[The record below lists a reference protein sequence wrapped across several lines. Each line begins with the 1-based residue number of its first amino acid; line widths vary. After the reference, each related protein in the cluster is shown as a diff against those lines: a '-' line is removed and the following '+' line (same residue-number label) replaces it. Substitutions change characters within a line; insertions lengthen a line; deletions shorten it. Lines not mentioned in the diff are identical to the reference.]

1 MTDKKVDQ
9 FVHLHSHFDTSI
21 LDGYSTTPEV
31 IAEVAR
37 LGQPA
42 IAMTDHGN
50 LHGIYDLYKH
60 AKAAGIKPIAGLEA
74 YMTPSI
80 VNRHH
85 RGAAYL
91 ADGGRDD
98 VSGRGAYTHITLL
111 AENNTG
117 LKNLYQMNMLSY
129 TEGFFQKNRIDLELL
144 EQYGKGIIATTG
156 CPSGEVQTRLR
167 LGQEKEAL
175 AFAAKLQD
183 ILGKDNVYMEL
194 MEHGMASELERGVR
208 SRLLDIAKKLNMPL
222 VATNDLHYAKH
233 SDAKA
238 HEELLCVQTRSTM
251 SQQPDHKG
259 GTRFAFE
266 GDEYYVKSRAEME
279 KYFDHLPEA
288 LNNTLVIAERCDI
301 TIEPD
306 DTLRPTIAPP
316 AGLSEFDFLRQEAIA
331 GLEKRL
337 PHKKN
342 DSEYVERLN
351 TELDIIKQKNY
362 VGYFLVVSDFVR
374 WGKFVANPPVPTGFG
389 RGCLSADT
397 NVLTPLGFKKIK
409 DIQVGDTVFD
419 ELGNQ
424 VIVPQVFEYD
434 CEEPLVEIKS
444 YYGNK
449 GNKMTSDHKV
459 LVSKA
464 NFETIKAR
472 TSVGIKYKK
481 EVNEP
486 IWVRADEVE
495 VGDLVVMPKLD
506 FANNLKGFKVAPES
520 TVMEN
525 RKLTHSV
532 RNIAKSIGVSRNA
545 VQDFINNGGIVR
557 GNASA
562 KIAEYLSRNNLTVES
577 LIEQRT
583 ITTNIGKDFIKAD
596 ADLGFVLG
604 LFISD
609 GYIRQDGGTTIGFAQ
624 NKSED
629 EGVIPA
635 MLEKVFGLNA
645 HVYDYKDKDLRQYT
659 IRHKGVRELF
669 ANIFKDYKFNAQTK
683 YIPSELMN
691 SSEEFRRGLLE
702 GLWYG
707 DGTHKGKSKYTTVSE
722 SLAEGVYTLLLSL
735 GLPAS
740 LGVLE
745 RTEKRPEFN
754 KSGRESWTEYSVV
767 TAHNFN
773 ASKMTRGRGFDG
785 SFNYYRVREINIV
798 EPEGKVYD
806 FTVPTTNSYVTDSY
820 VVHNSAAGSLL
831 GYCLDITDVDPIK
844 YDLLFE
850 RFINPE
856 RDSPPDIDMDFNDT
870 DRGRVIEYVIQKYGR
885 EKVAQIAT
893 FGKIGAKAALKD
905 TVRILEQPFS
915 MGEELSKALPEPVA
929 GHSITL
935 HDVYDPGSE
944 RYGEAGE
951 FRELVKKLNAQE
963 LVDIARSFEGRTRS
977 TGVHAAA
984 LVVSTK
990 PVVETVPMMQR
1001 QADGAM
1007 ITQWDYPTC
1016 EGLGLLKV
1024 DFLGLRNL
1032 GIIAN
1037 AIKNVEKTK
1046 GIKLD
1051 IQEIIAGEMD
1061 DPKTY
1066 EMLASGES
1074 LGVFQLDSC
1083 LAGDT
1088 LVSGRKI
1095 SKLYE
1100 DYKNGI
1106 GIDTTYSIAL
1116 DSGKRVRNKVL
1127 QIVQSGVKPV
1137 YRLVSE
1143 SDRMIEATLEHRFM
1157 TDSGWKKL
1165 GDIDINVDKI
1175 LVDQTVK
1182 TLSYKECLDCG
1193 AKLKS
1198 EQGTKPSERCY
1209 KCSSTYHSNPSKD
1222 ISRKAI
1228 AKSRQLFYENGGEPW
1243 NKGLTKENNAS
1254 LAVVSRK
1261 VQEKLNG
1268 RNIHRE
1274 RLTEKEYE
1282 EYISEM
1288 SIRMS
1293 GKGNPMYGK
1302 ATRISKSGY
1311 REDIGHYVRSTWEAD
1326 YARVLNFID
1335 EPYLYEPKT
1344 FELTREDG
1352 SSITYTPGFYLT
1364 DKDTYVEIKGFMREI
1379 DAEKIKLI
1387 QEQYDIKLEVIQS
1400 SEFAELQLKYKDLVN
1415 WECPRIPETTEWET
1429 IKSVTYVNEQ
1439 MTYDI
1444 SMNAPLNN
1452 FLANG
1457 FMVHNSGMRSLMK
1470 QLRPDGIND
1479 ISALLALYRP
1489 GPMGVGAHTDYAL
1502 RKNGE
1507 QEITPIHPELKE
1519 PLADILNETY
1529 GLICYQEQI
1538 MRIAQKVADYS
1549 LAQADNLRRAMGKK
1563 KKSILD
1569 AEYVP
1574 FSEGMKKN
1582 GYSDSA
1588 IKALWEILIPF
1599 ADYGFNKCVSDR
1611 TKIRLADNTPMSAR
1625 EIYDAHLRGEEIWLQ
1640 AMWPDGEIKPHKVE
1654 KVVSTGVKEIW
1665 RVKTADNRTIEVT
1678 PDHRLLTTRGYIKA
1692 EDMVVGEDELIVGD
1706 KLYSEKQIENAVHNI
1721 RKAHNKPLTD
1731 AQINARHNNMM
1742 VWNSSDSPEKL
1753 AHNERNAERMRK
1765 YQAGLTFEDRSE
1777 HQKHINETT
1786 DRGDKTAAM
1795 MRERKSWLYEND
1807 EDFRNKTIEHLAK
1820 VRRDGYD
1827 SGSGFG
1833 KTCYASNGMMCDS
1846 LNELRMAEFLIEN
1859 GIEFEMHKLI
1869 GKGEC
1874 DFYFEGLYWE
1884 MDGMDRHISYFERKY
1899 GDIPFV
1905 VVTPEDYMERISD
1918 ILKLEHARNGDLIVS
1933 IEKLERKRATI
1944 DIEMSEGGPKNYVTW
1959 KGIVSHNSHSVGY
1972 GVLSYLT
1979 AFLKA
1984 NYAAEFMAALLTSVA
1999 DDTDKTA
2006 LYLEDCRTLGIKVT
2020 PPSINTSH
2028 VDYAPINDKLI
2039 SFGFRAIRG
2048 VGEGAAAE
2056 IVEIRGDEPF
2066 KDVKD
2071 FVNRVPKT
2079 LANKRILEALTLG
2092 GAFDDLKV
2100 ARKSMM
2106 ESIPA
2111 ITAAITKANKKPTK
2125 AQQAKLDQLALFE
2138 DYVAPEKPQVEFE
2151 IEDTGEYSKL
2161 EKLKLE
2167 RHALGLYVSGHP
2179 LEGLDMDAASASKVI
2194 DFLEE
2199 NIKPIEGW
2207 VPRDAKPFK
2216 IGGIVTSLSKKRT
2229 KKGDTFAIG
2238 TVEDLTGS
2246 IPFVM
2251 FPKAYADHGDFLKL
2265 DGVYQMSGFPRKRD
2279 IDGVSFTV
2287 DAIRPLEFSESGK
2300 LSLRVK
2306 LTQKQWESG
2315 KDAFVK
2321 RLERHRL
2328 DGPGSTNVII
2338 SIKDDAGEIWEETL
2352 DFNVK
2357 TNPALTQEIRE
2368 LFGMLSIGR
2377 WRKLS

>member
-389 RGCLSADT
+389 RG
-397 NVLTPLGFKKIK
+397 
-409 DIQVGDTVFD
+409 
-419 ELGNQ
+419 
-424 VIVPQVFEYD
+424 
-434 CEEPLVEIKS
+434 
-444 YYGNK
+444 
-449 GNKMTSDHKV
+449 
-459 LVSKA
+459 
-464 NFETIKAR
+464 
-472 TSVGIKYKK
+472 
-481 EVNEP
+481 
-486 IWVRADEVE
+486 
-495 VGDLVVMPKLD
+495 
-506 FANNLKGFKVAPES
+506 
-520 TVMEN
+520 
-525 RKLTHSV
+525 
-532 RNIAKSIGVSRNA
+532 
-545 VQDFINNGGIVR
+545 
-557 GNASA
+557 
-562 KIAEYLSRNNLTVES
+562 
-577 LIEQRT
+577 
-583 ITTNIGKDFIKAD
+583 
-596 ADLGFVLG
+596 
-604 LFISD
+604 
-609 GYIRQDGGTTIGFAQ
+609 
-624 NKSED
+624 
-629 EGVIPA
+629 
-635 MLEKVFGLNA
+635 
-645 HVYDYKDKDLRQYT
+645 
-659 IRHKGVRELF
+659 
-669 ANIFKDYKFNAQTK
+669 
-683 YIPSELMN
+683 
-691 SSEEFRRGLLE
+691 
-702 GLWYG
+702 
-707 DGTHKGKSKYTTVSE
+707 
-722 SLAEGVYTLLLSL
+722 
-735 GLPAS
+735 
-740 LGVLE
+740 
-745 RTEKRPEFN
+745 
-754 KSGRESWTEYSVV
+754 
-767 TAHNFN
+767 
-773 ASKMTRGRGFDG
+773 
-785 SFNYYRVREINIV
+785 
-798 EPEGKVYD
+798 
-806 FTVPTTNSYVTDSY
+806 
-820 VVHNSAAGSLL
+820 SAAGSLL

-915 MGEELSKALPEPVA
+915 MGEELSKALPEPTA

-1037 AIKNVEKTK
+1037 AVKNVEKTK

-1074 LGVFQLDSC
+1074 LGVFQLDS
-1083 LAGDT
+1083 
-1088 LVSGRKI
+1088 
-1095 SKLYE
+1095 
-1100 DYKNGI
+1100 
-1106 GIDTTYSIAL
+1106 
-1116 DSGKRVRNKVL
+1116 
-1127 QIVQSGVKPV
+1127 
-1137 YRLVSE
+1137 
-1143 SDRMIEATLEHRFM
+1143 
-1157 TDSGWKKL
+1157 
-1165 GDIDINVDKI
+1165 
-1175 LVDQTVK
+1175 
-1182 TLSYKECLDCG
+1182 
-1193 AKLKS
+1193 
-1198 EQGTKPSERCY
+1198 
-1209 KCSSTYHSNPSKD
+1209 
-1222 ISRKAI
+1222 
-1228 AKSRQLFYENGGEPW
+1228 
-1243 NKGLTKENNAS
+1243 
-1254 LAVVSRK
+1254 
-1261 VQEKLNG
+1261 
-1268 RNIHRE
+1268 
-1274 RLTEKEYE
+1274 
-1282 EYISEM
+1282 
-1288 SIRMS
+1288 
-1293 GKGNPMYGK
+1293 
-1302 ATRISKSGY
+1302 
-1311 REDIGHYVRSTWEAD
+1311 
-1326 YARVLNFID
+1326 
-1335 EPYLYEPKT
+1335 
-1344 FELTREDG
+1344 
-1352 SSITYTPGFYLT
+1352 
-1364 DKDTYVEIKGFMREI
+1364 
-1379 DAEKIKLI
+1379 
-1387 QEQYDIKLEVIQS
+1387 
-1400 SEFAELQLKYKDLVN
+1400 
-1415 WECPRIPETTEWET
+1415 
-1429 IKSVTYVNEQ
+1429 
-1439 MTYDI
+1439 
-1444 SMNAPLNN
+1444 
-1452 FLANG
+1452 
-1457 FMVHNSGMRSLMK
+1457 SGMRSLMK

-1588 IKALWEILIPF
+1588 IKALWDILIPF
-1599 ADYGFNKCVSDR
+1599 ADYGFNK
-1611 TKIRLADNTPMSAR
+1611 
-1625 EIYDAHLRGEEIWLQ
+1625 
-1640 AMWPDGEIKPHKVE
+1640 
-1654 KVVSTGVKEIW
+1654 
-1665 RVKTADNRTIEVT
+1665 
-1678 PDHRLLTTRGYIKA
+1678 
-1692 EDMVVGEDELIVGD
+1692 
-1706 KLYSEKQIENAVHNI
+1706 
-1721 RKAHNKPLTD
+1721 
-1731 AQINARHNNMM
+1731 
-1742 VWNSSDSPEKL
+1742 
-1753 AHNERNAERMRK
+1753 
-1765 YQAGLTFEDRSE
+1765 
-1777 HQKHINETT
+1777 
-1786 DRGDKTAAM
+1786 
-1795 MRERKSWLYEND
+1795 
-1807 EDFRNKTIEHLAK
+1807 
-1820 VRRDGYD
+1820 
-1827 SGSGFG
+1827 
-1833 KTCYASNGMMCDS
+1833 
-1846 LNELRMAEFLIEN
+1846 
-1859 GIEFEMHKLI
+1859 
-1869 GKGEC
+1869 
-1874 DFYFEGLYWE
+1874 
-1884 MDGMDRHISYFERKY
+1884 
-1899 GDIPFV
+1899 
-1905 VVTPEDYMERISD
+1905 
-1918 ILKLEHARNGDLIVS
+1918 
-1933 IEKLERKRATI
+1933 
-1944 DIEMSEGGPKNYVTW
+1944 
-1959 KGIVSHNSHSVGY
+1959 SHSVGY

-1984 NYAAEFMAALLTSVA
+1984 NYAAEFMSALLTSVA

-2352 DFNVK
+2352 NFNVK

>member
-31 IAEVAR
+31 IAEVSR
-37 LGQPA
+37 IGQPA
-42 IAMTDHGN
+42 IAITDHGN

-74 YMTPSI
+74 YMAPSI

-111 AENNTG
+111 AENNEG

-144 EQYGKGIIATTG
+144 EKYGKGIIATTG

-175 AFAAKLQD
+175 EFAAKLQD
-183 ILGKDNVYMEL
+183 ILGKENVYMEL
-194 MEHGMASELERGVR
+194 MEHGMTSELERGVR
-208 SRLLDIAKKLNMPL
+208 SQLLDIAKKLNMPL

-279 KYFDHLPEA
+279 QYFDHLPEA

-316 AGLSEFDFLRQEAIA
+316 DGLTEFDFLRQEAIA

-337 PHKKN
+337 PDKKN
-342 DSEYVERLN
+342 NPEYVERLN

-374 WGKFVANPPVPTGFG
+374 WGKFIANPPVPTGFG

-397 NVLTPLGFKKIK
+397 NILTPLGFKKIK
-409 DIQVGDTVFD
+409 DIEVGDVVFD

-424 VIVPQVFEYD
+424 VEVPEVFEYD
-434 CEEPLVEIKS
+434 CDEPLIEIIS

-464 NFETIKAR
+464 NLETIKTK
-472 TSVGIKYKK
+472 TSAGIKYKK
-481 EVNEP
+481 EINEP
-486 IWVRADEVE
+486 IWVRADEIE
-495 VGDLVVMPKLD
+495 LGDLVVMPKLN
-506 FANNLKGFKVAPES
+506 FADEIKGFNLEPVS
-520 TVMEN
+520 TVAEN
-525 RKLTHSV
+525 RKLKYSI
-532 RNIAKSIGVSRNA
+532 RNIAKNLGVSRNA
-545 VQDFINNGGIVR
+545 VMDFVSSGGQIRGKASLNISDYLNSNNVTL
-557 GNASA
+557 ND
-562 KIAEYLSRNNLTVES
+562 
-577 LIEQRT
+577 LIEQQT
-583 ITTNIGKDFIKAD
+583 VTTKLNKDFIKAD
-596 ADLGFVLG
+596 YDLGFIFG

-609 GYIRQDGGTTIGFAQ
+609 GCIRKDSPTALIFAQ
-624 NKSED
+624 RRSED
-629 EGVIPA
+629 KGIIPQ
-635 MLEKVFGLNA
+635 MLEKVFGVTPHVA
-645 HVYDYKDKDLRQYT
+645 HHPKSDLTQYT
-659 IRHKGVRELF
+659 LRHKGIRELF
-669 ANIFKDYKFNAQTK
+669 ANIWKEYDFTAQSK
-683 YIPSELMN
+683 YLPAELLN
-691 SSEEFRRGLLE
+691 TNEEFRRGILE

-707 DGTHKGKSKYTTVSE
+707 DGSHKGKSKYSTVSE
-722 SLAEGVYTLLLSL
+722 SLAESVYTLLLSL

-740 LGVLE
+740 FGATKRV
-745 RTEKRPEFN
+745 EKRAEYN
-754 KSGRESWTEYSVV
+754 KSGRDSWIEYSVA
-767 TAHNFN
+767 TAHNFDT
-773 ASKMTRGRGFDG
+773 ASMTRGRGFDG
-785 SFNYYRVREINIV
+785 NFNYYRVREINII

-870 DRGRVIEYVIQKYGR
+870 DRGRVIEYVIERYGR
-885 EKVAQIAT
+885 DKVAQIAT

-915 MGEELSKALPEPVA
+915 MGEELSKALPEPQA

-935 HDVYDPGSE
+935 HDVYEPSSD
-944 RYGEAGE
+944 RYDEAGE

-1046 GIKLD
+1046 GVKLD
-1051 IQEIIAGEMD
+1051 IQEIIAGDMD
-1061 DPKTY
+1061 DKKTY
-1066 EMLASGES
+1066 EMLAAGES
-1074 LGVFQLDSC
+1074 LGVFQLDS
-1083 LAGDT
+1083 
-1088 LVSGRKI
+1088 
-1095 SKLYE
+1095 
-1100 DYKNGI
+1100 
-1106 GIDTTYSIAL
+1106 
-1116 DSGKRVRNKVL
+1116 
-1127 QIVQSGVKPV
+1127 
-1137 YRLVSE
+1137 
-1143 SDRMIEATLEHRFM
+1143 
-1157 TDSGWKKL
+1157 
-1165 GDIDINVDKI
+1165 
-1175 LVDQTVK
+1175 
-1182 TLSYKECLDCG
+1182 
-1193 AKLKS
+1193 
-1198 EQGTKPSERCY
+1198 
-1209 KCSSTYHSNPSKD
+1209 
-1222 ISRKAI
+1222 
-1228 AKSRQLFYENGGEPW
+1228 
-1243 NKGLTKENNAS
+1243 
-1254 LAVVSRK
+1254 
-1261 VQEKLNG
+1261 
-1268 RNIHRE
+1268 
-1274 RLTEKEYE
+1274 
-1282 EYISEM
+1282 
-1288 SIRMS
+1288 
-1293 GKGNPMYGK
+1293 
-1302 ATRISKSGY
+1302 
-1311 REDIGHYVRSTWEAD
+1311 
-1326 YARVLNFID
+1326 
-1335 EPYLYEPKT
+1335 
-1344 FELTREDG
+1344 
-1352 SSITYTPGFYLT
+1352 
-1364 DKDTYVEIKGFMREI
+1364 
-1379 DAEKIKLI
+1379 
-1387 QEQYDIKLEVIQS
+1387 
-1400 SEFAELQLKYKDLVN
+1400 
-1415 WECPRIPETTEWET
+1415 
-1429 IKSVTYVNEQ
+1429 
-1439 MTYDI
+1439 
-1444 SMNAPLNN
+1444 
-1452 FLANG
+1452 
-1457 FMVHNSGMRSLMK
+1457 SGMRSLMK
-1470 QLRPDGIND
+1470 QLRPDSLND

-1489 GPMGVGAHTDYAL
+1489 GPMGVNAHTDYAL

-1582 GYSDSA
+1582 GYSDAA

-1599 ADYGFNKCVSDR
+1599 ADYGFNK
-1611 TKIRLADNTPMSAR
+1611 
-1625 EIYDAHLRGEEIWLQ
+1625 
-1640 AMWPDGEIKPHKVE
+1640 
-1654 KVVSTGVKEIW
+1654 
-1665 RVKTADNRTIEVT
+1665 
-1678 PDHRLLTTRGYIKA
+1678 
-1692 EDMVVGEDELIVGD
+1692 
-1706 KLYSEKQIENAVHNI
+1706 
-1721 RKAHNKPLTD
+1721 
-1731 AQINARHNNMM
+1731 
-1742 VWNSSDSPEKL
+1742 
-1753 AHNERNAERMRK
+1753 
-1765 YQAGLTFEDRSE
+1765 
-1777 HQKHINETT
+1777 
-1786 DRGDKTAAM
+1786 
-1795 MRERKSWLYEND
+1795 
-1807 EDFRNKTIEHLAK
+1807 
-1820 VRRDGYD
+1820 
-1827 SGSGFG
+1827 
-1833 KTCYASNGMMCDS
+1833 
-1846 LNELRMAEFLIEN
+1846 
-1859 GIEFEMHKLI
+1859 
-1869 GKGEC
+1869 
-1874 DFYFEGLYWE
+1874 
-1884 MDGMDRHISYFERKY
+1884 
-1899 GDIPFV
+1899 
-1905 VVTPEDYMERISD
+1905 
-1918 ILKLEHARNGDLIVS
+1918 
-1933 IEKLERKRATI
+1933 
-1944 DIEMSEGGPKNYVTW
+1944 
-1959 KGIVSHNSHSVGY
+1959 SHSVGY

-1979 AFLKA
+1979 AYLKA
-1984 NYAAEFMAALLTSVA
+1984 NYPSEFMSALLTSVA

-2020 PPSINTSH
+2020 PPSINTSF

-2048 VGEGAAAE
+2048 VGEKAAEE
-2056 IVEIRGDEPF
+2056 IVEIRGDKPF
-2066 KDVKD
+2066 NDVKD

-2106 ESIPA
+2106 ESIPS

-2125 AQQAKLDQLALFE
+2125 AQQAKLDQLALFD
-2138 DYVAPEKPQVEFE
+2138 DYVAPEKPLVEFE

-2179 LEGLDMDAASASKVI
+2179 LEGLDMDAANASKVI

-2199 NIKPIEGW
+2199 RIKPIEGW

-2216 IGGIVTSLSKKRT
+2216 IGGIVTTLSKKRT

-2251 FPKAYADHGDFLKL
+2251 FPKAFADHGDFLKL

-2306 LTQKQWESG
+2306 LTEKQWESG

-2328 DGPGSTNVII
+2328 DGPGSTNVIV
-2338 SIKDDAGEIWEETL
+2338 SIKNDNGDIWEETL

-2357 TNPALTQEIRE
+2357 TSPALTQEIRE